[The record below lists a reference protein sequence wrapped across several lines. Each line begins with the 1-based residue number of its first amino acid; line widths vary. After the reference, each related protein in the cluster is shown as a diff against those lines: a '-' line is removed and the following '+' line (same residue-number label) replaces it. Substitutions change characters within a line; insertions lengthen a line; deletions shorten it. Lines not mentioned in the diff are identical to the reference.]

1 MTMLLIPEQESF
13 YHGFPIFSFNVAG
26 WLAILRYV
34 NNRFWIMKSTHI
46 ETCDFYNMWGINLN
60 KAFWWNVVGEVH
72 CQFLQC
78 PNPPFS
84 IVNPIRLGSQLGTH
98 DEAFIWHHIYMT
110 EQSHDS
116 FTWRLKSMTYRY
128 MTINYMKSSY
138 MTLYLHEQHLHDG
151 SLVWNPLI
159 WLNYSF
165 TWQMFTWQT
174 LTWRFP
180 SITWHSFA

>member
-1 MTMLLIPEQESF
+1 MDWFRLSIRGVTEEHLGCPIQVHLDTFANVQMRFVLEQQ
-13 YHGFPIFSFNVAG
+13 
-26 WLAILRYV
+26 
-34 NNRFWIMKSTHI
+34 K
-46 ETCDFYNMWGINLN
+46 C
-60 KAFWWNVVGEVH
+60 VGA
-72 CQFLQC
+72 
-78 PNPPFS
+78 
-84 IVNPIRLGSQLGTH
+84 GTH
-98 DEAFIWHHIYMT
+98 DEAFLWHHIYMT

-128 MTINYMKSSY
+128 MTINYMKSNY

-174 LTWRFP
+174 LTWCFP
-180 SITWHSFA
+180 LSTRHSFA

>member
-1 MTMLLIPEQESF
+1 MNEQWQIYLNYHQRIGILLLKKHVNLDKTSF
-13 YHGFPIFSFNVAG
+13 ATKQHMFIVFALDKFLCFSCS
-26 WLAILRYV
+26 LL
-34 NNRFWIMKSTHI
+34 S
-46 ETCDFYNMWGINLN
+46 
-60 KAFWWNVVGEVH
+60 
-72 CQFLQC
+72 
-78 PNPPFS
+78 
-84 IVNPIRLGSQLGTH
+84 TH
-98 DEAFIWHHIYMT
+98 DEAFLWHHIYIT

-165 TWQMFTWQT
+165 TWQMFTWLT

>member
-1 MTMLLIPEQESF
+1 MAVTWISVKMP
-13 YHGFPIFSFNVAG
+13 YHWWQITWEVQKTIVSEWTEKVVPIFWSHLG
-26 WLAILRYV
+26 W
-34 NNRFWIMKSTHI
+34 
-46 ETCDFYNMWGINLN
+46 
-60 KAFWWNVVGEVH
+60 
-72 CQFLQC
+72 
-78 PNPPFS
+78 
-84 IVNPIRLGSQLGTH
+84 H
-98 DEAFIWHHIYMT
+98 DGALIGHHIYMT

-165 TWQMFTWQT
+165 TWQKFTWQT

>member
-1 MTMLLIPEQESF
+1 MQHIPFHSALLAKNTIFDPKKHFFPQSTPEKVRKSQQ
-13 YHGFPIFSFNVAG
+13 
-26 WLAILRYV
+26 ILI
-34 NNRFWIMKSTHI
+34 WSH
-46 ETCDFYNMWGINLN
+46 
-60 KAFWWNVVGEVH
+60 
-72 CQFLQC
+72 
-78 PNPPFS
+78 
-84 IVNPIRLGSQLGTH
+84 LGTH
-98 DEAFIWHHIYMT
+98 DEAFLWHHIYMT

-128 MTINYMKSSY
+128 ITINYMKSNY
-138 MTLYLHEQHLHDG
+138 MTLYLHKQHLHDG

-174 LTWRFP
+174 LTWCFP

>member
-1 MTMLLIPEQESF
+1 MPRIRKMI
-13 YHGFPIFSFNVAG
+13 FNVLLG
-26 WLAILRYV
+26 CLRKQKVQTTYFRGERNLCYV
-34 NNRFWIMKSTHI
+34 A
-46 ETCDFYNMWGINLN
+46 CQN
-60 KAFWWNVVGEVH
+60 KKW
-72 CQFLQC
+72 
-78 PNPPFS
+78 
-84 IVNPIRLGSQLGTH
+84 SQLGSH
-98 DEAFIWHHIYMT
+98 DEALIGHHIYMT

>member
-1 MTMLLIPEQESF
+1 MVQSLPTS
-13 YHGFPIFSFNVAG
+13 HWAVA
-26 WLAILRYV
+26 
-34 NNRFWIMKSTHI
+34 STWVSPQCNGKEATRWTTGDHR
-46 ETCDFYNMWGINLN
+46 GL
-60 KAFWWNVVGEVH
+60 VGKGGSGEN
-72 CQFLQC
+72 Q
-78 PNPPFS
+78 
-84 IVNPIRLGSQLGTH
+84 GSQLGKH
-98 DEAFIWHHIYMT
+98 DEAFLWHHIYMT

-174 LTWRFP
+174 LTWCFP